1 MIDNMKSL
9 RFSVFLGL
17 AAFSLATSSTFSTR
31 GEDFPLSARPD
42 PINWIV
48 GPTKADLG
56 SYAEIQIP
64 EGYRFAGTEDARA
77 LLKVMK
83 NPVPNGL
90 AGIMAPV
97 SGNFLVIFED
107 TAVGYVK
114 DAEKGEIDSKAV
126 LKLLQKK
133 VAAQNTAAASQAAAA
148 VTSIGWQMEPR
159 YDRSRHILE
168 WAIQAQSGNLKSINH
183 VVRLFGRAGVLDGI
197 AVQSGQSM
205 ETVPL
210 KDLMAGISF
219 KAGAAYADYRE
230 GDKVSEY
237 SVAQLIAADGSSEAG
252 PTSSHTL
259 AFASA
264 GAALLLVGG
273 GIFVF
278 KRRKRLMTKKDE
290 QTHLIPLAK
299 APTNGAVQKLAKT
312 DSTYSY
318 GNHVN
323 GRHQRN
329 GKVNGHGKNRRKKI
343 FDYQRYYSDL
353 MFQVSD
359 RAYETDVLSV
369 SRNSSAPEPA
379 NKTSETISSPHAA
392 NLGLIES
399 QKRLIEEQQRLIR
412 EQTKLIEE
420 KTRLIQEKN
429 QVLDKQ
435 SELFGNNIF

>member
-1 MIDNMKSL
+1 MKSL

-17 AAFSLATSSTFSTR
+17 AAFSLASSSTFSTR

-133 VAAQNTAAASQAAAA
+133 VAAQNTAAASQAATA

-197 AVQSGQSM
+197 AVQSSQSM

-210 KDLMAGISF
+210 KDLMAGITF
-219 KAGAAYADYRE
+219 KAGAGYADYRK

-237 SVAQLIAADGSSEAG
+237 SVAQLIAADGSAEAD
-252 PTSSHTL
+252 PTAFHTW
-259 AFASA
+259 AYAA
-264 GAALLLVGG
+264 GGVVLLLIGG
-273 GIFVF
+273 GILVL
-278 KRRKRLMTKKDE
+278 KRGKHSTTKKDE
-290 QTHLIPLAK
+290 QTHLAPLAK

-323 GRHQRN
+323 GHSTHQHN
-329 GKVNGHGKNRRKKI
+329 GKINGHGKNRRKRI

-369 SRNSSAPEPA
+369 SRNNPAPELG
-379 NKTSETISSPHAA
+379 NKASETISSPHAA